1 MTVSH
6 EMLHDNMDYTPY
18 EGMELTGWP
27 ETVINRGR
35 IIVKDDELLVEAGS
49 GSFLDR
55 TPGHNAAL
63 PAGNL
68 QMELDP
74 QRNFGAEIL

>member
-1 MTVSH
+1 MNFRS
-6 EMLHDNMDYTPY
+6 NQ
-18 EGMELTGWP
+18 
-27 ETVINRGR
+27 
-35 IIVKDDELLVEAGS
+35 EADR
-49 GSFLDR
+49 FAR